1 LKLPTRRSSTCFIA
15 ELSIGLALSSAH
27 PLGLAASIAMPALA
41 MRQLQRRAAYS
52 SAIGYYAGAL
62 WPLVPCARNFFG
74 PDVSLTTALALWVV
88 ACALLAAPWP
98 IVWSISSRQ
107 AWWRTPLGLLL
118 GLVPP
123 LGIIGWASPLT
134 AAGLLFP
141 GTAWL
146 GLASCALAPGLLA
159 AWPRY
164 AFPCLAA
171 ATVLC
176 NATVPLA
183 PLPPTGWVAIDT
195 HFGVIAHGRTSPTAE
210 YAAAQSIQRAALATD
225 AKVIVFPE
233 TVVPT
238 WTAATDTFW
247 RPTLE
252 RLQTSGKTIIVGA
265 LLPRSQGRAQP
276 TSPDD
281 LAAAVALLRGGPRPN
296 APLRDPTSPFAYDN
310 AVVIRGADNAVV
322 RQRIPVPGA
331 MWKPFQ
337 QDGAHLRLFSSGVIA
352 IRNQR
357 AAVLICY
364 EQLLAWPVISSLRKR
379 PSVVVAVAN
388 DHWAAGTAIPIYQ
401 RLATRVWSR
410 LFGLPFLSATNL

>member
-1 LKLPTRRSSTCFIA
+1 MHRSSLCFVA
-15 ELSIGLALSSAH
+15 EFAIGLAVSSAH
-27 PLGLAASIAMPALA
+27 PLGLVASIAMPAVA
-41 MRQLQRRAAYS
+41 MRQPERRAAYS

-74 PDVSLTTALALWVV
+74 PDVSLMTALAFWVV
-88 ACALLAAPWP
+88 ACALLASPWL
-98 IVWSISSRQ
+98 IVWSVSSRQ
-107 AWWRTPLGLLL
+107 AWWRTPLGLAL
-118 GLVPP
+118 GVVPP
-123 LGIIGWASPLT
+123 LGIIAWASPLT

-141 GTAWL
+141 GTVWW
-146 GLASCALAPGLLA
+146 GLAACTLAPGLLA

-164 AFPCLAA
+164 AFPGLAA
-171 ATVLC
+171 SAALC
-176 NATVPLA
+176 NAICAPPPLA
-183 PLPPTGWVAIDT
+183 PTGWVAVNT
-195 HFGVIAHGRTSPTAE
+195 HFGAIAHGRTSPTAE
-210 YAAAQSIQRAALATD
+210 YAAAQSIQRVALVTD

-247 RPTLE
+247 RPTLA

-265 LLPRSQGRAQP
+265 LLPRSQGSAQP
-276 TSPDD
+276 ISSGD
-281 LAAAVALLRGGPRPN
+281 LAAAIALLRGGPSSG
-296 APLRDPTSPFAYDN
+296 APLREPTSALAYDN
-310 AVVIRGADNAVV
+310 AVVIRGAENAVL
-322 RQRIPVPGA
+322 RQRVPVPIA

-337 QDGAHLRLFSSGVIA
+337 QAGAHLHLFGSSVVA

-364 EQLLAWPVISSLRKR
+364 EQLVAWPVLVSMWKR

-388 DHWAAGTAIPIYQ
+388 DHWVAGTSVPRYQ
-401 RLATRVWSR
+401 RLATGVWCR